1 MGVWLVDADTLASS
15 RFVVSPL
22 TETVAALAVL
32 HHGGTAHPGQRA
44 WLEAHRPAYR
54 ARLAADP
61 VTGLLVSS
69 VLGRRWL
76 ADFVTPPPEYEP
88 GGFAAELATV
98 RATPPATARVDVAV
112 TLGGPVPEALDRD
125 DLPARMAGL
134 LDWVWTHT
142 VAPSWPR
149 TRRILEADVVARIG
163 QVGRGGWSAALGGLR
178 PGTSWEGGGHLRIN
192 TMNHPPR
199 DISGG
204 RLVLVPVT
212 HDARWVGWA
221 RRAGTWRYS
230 VVYPCSGALAD
241 TGAPRA
247 PRALE
252 HLLGAGRADV
262 LTLLAAPKS
271 TTQLVALTGQ
281 RLGSVGRHLRVLREA
296 GLVGRRRA
304 GRSVLYHRMA
314 AGDALVDAADGLRP
328 ARHEA

>member
-1 MGVWLVDADTLASS
+1 MGVWLVDADTLAGS

-54 ARLAADP
+54 GRLVADP
-61 VTGLLVSS
+61 LTDLLVSS

-76 ADFVTPPPEYEP
+76 ADFVTPPPDDEP

-98 RATPPATARVDVAV
+98 RATPPATARADVAV
-112 TLGGPVPEALDRD
+112 TLGGPVPDALGRD
-125 DLPARMAGL
+125 DLPDRMADL
-134 LDWVWTHT
+134 LDWVWTRT

-149 TRRILEADVVARIG
+149 TRRILEADVVARMG
-163 QVGRGGWSAALGGLR
+163 QVGRGGWAAALGGLR

-192 TMNHPPR
+192 TTDRPPR

-204 RLVLVPVT
+204 RLVFVPVT

-221 RRAGTWRYS
+221 RRGGTWRHS

-241 TGAPRA
+241 AGASRA

-252 HLLGAGRADV
+252 RLLGPGRAAV
-262 LTLLAAPKS
+262 LVLLESPMS

-281 RLGSVGRHLRVLREA
+281 PLGSVGRHLKLLHDA
-296 GLVGRRRA
+296 HLVERRRT
-304 GRSVLYHRMA
+304 GRSVLYYRTQA
-314 AGDALVDAADGLRP
+314 ATTLLTAQ
-328 ARHEA
+328 HER